1 LAGAV
6 ALFWKKLTM
15 PSGSTG
21 PTDPPLGETLASRRG
36 FDGKLVHV
44 RVDEVRL
51 PSGRVTVRET
61 VEHPGSVAIVGVTR
75 DRQVLLLRQSH
86 HAIQRTLLGIPA
98 GTLEP
103 GETAAECARRE
114 LHEETG
120 YRAGALTEL
129 ASYFTSPGYSDER
142 MTIYR
147 ADDCEPVG
155 GMIDPD
161 ELIRLALVPLA
172 EIPRLVEP
180 GPEQVQEA
188 KTLIGLLLLLR

>member
-1 LAGAV
+1 
-6 ALFWKKLTM
+6 M
-15 PSGSTG
+15 PDAAPSPS
-21 PTDPPLGETLASRRG
+21 DPPLGETLSTRRG

-44 RVDEVRL
+44 RVDKVRL

-86 HAIQRTLLGIPA
+86 HAIQETLLGIPA

-103 GETAAECARRE
+103 GETPEACARRE

-142 MTIYR
+142 MTIFR
-147 ADDCEPVG
+147 ADDCGPAG
-155 GMIDPD
+155 GAIDPD
-161 ELIRLALVPLA
+161 ELIRVTLVPLA
-172 EIPRLVEP
+172 EIPQLVEP
-180 GPEQVQEA
+180 GPSQVQEA
-188 KTLIGLLLLLR
+188 KTLIALLLLLRGR